1 MAVGAAIWLGALLQ
15 SATAPWRISI
25 CALALMLFSLF
36 SRKFRFT
43 VIITALLLGST
54 VMSLR
59 EASLAHSQIA
69 KLYGQSV
76 DVIAQVVTDPNQTTS
91 GNYSFLARAIYVATP
106 AGSYGMRVPIRVITP
121 KKSVLGL
128 LPGQS
133 FRATARLVT
142 SKEARV
148 GALVLIDG
156 DVSVITQASRWAN
169 SLAAIRYGLRDL
181 SGDGDAGALIP
192 GMVLGD
198 TSKQS
203 LEFKTAMKRSGLTH
217 LVAVSG
223 ANFAIVS
230 SFVLWCMQFLFMR
243 MKLRLSATAIA
254 LICFIALVRP
264 SPSVLRAAAMAAVL
278 LIAQG
283 THRGRDSLPAL
294 GFAIGAVVVADPWQA
309 RDAGFALSVMATAG
323 LLLFAPL
330 VVEKLAR
337 FMPEKLAQALAPPLA
352 AIIFC
357 SPVLVALAGYLSPIS
372 IIANLLAAP
381 AVGPITILGF
391 IAALISPF
399 APIISAVLIWLIR
412 YPAGFIAAVATW
424 AAQFPVLTLRTGSI
438 GFLIVAIFTLTLW
451 LFKRYI
457 KAVSIIALVLI
468 LALTWLQRWPAGQW
482 QIANCDVG
490 QGDSMV
496 INLGNHRA
504 IVLDVGPDSVLED
517 RCLRALGVNE
527 IPLMILSHFH
537 TDHVGGLSGAI
548 NNRVV
553 SQLWVSTNA
562 EPLMESAH
570 VASLMKGVEIVM
582 PQRQFSAQVA
592 QFTIKVLWP
601 ASGTHVFASMPGD
614 GSAVNNSSI
623 AVLIASSDFTLF
635 AGGDIEPAVQHELV
649 GDFNGVD
656 IYKVSH
662 HGSRYQDEGLMAAL
676 DPQVAVISVGAKNA
690 YGHPAPQTVEA
701 LTRLGAEVVRT
712 DISGA
717 LSITAKA
724 HQIRVRTS
732 KGRFNLFRL
741 G

>member
-1 MAVGAAIWLGALLQ
+1 
-15 SATAPWRISI
+15 
-25 CALALMLFSLF
+25 
-36 SRKFRFT
+36 
-43 VIITALLLGST
+43 
-54 VMSLR
+54 MSLR
-59 EASLAHSQIA
+59 EASLANSQIA
-69 KLYGQSV
+69 ALYGHSV
-76 DVIAQVVTDPNQTTS
+76 ELIAQVVTDPNQTVT
-91 GNYSFLARAIYVATP
+91 GNYSFLARAIFVRTP
-106 AGSYGMRVPIRVITP
+106 AGSYGMRIPIRVITP
-121 KKSVLGL
+121 KKSVLVL

-133 FRATARLVT
+133 FSATARLVK
-142 SKEARV
+142 SKEGRV

-156 DVSVITQASRWAN
+156 DVAVMTQASHWAKA
-169 SLAAIRYGLRDL
+169 LAAIRYGLRDL

-230 SFVLWCMQFLFMR
+230 SFVLWCMQFLFTR

-294 GFAIGAVVVADPWQA
+294 GFAIAAVVVGDPWQA

-337 FMPEKLAQALAPPLA
+337 FIPEKLAQALAPPIA
-352 AIIFC
+352 AIVFC
-357 SPVLVALAGYLSPIS
+357 SPVLVSLSGYLSPIS
-372 IIANLLAAP
+372 VIANLLAAP

-399 APIISAVLIWLIR
+399 APMISALLIWLIR
-412 YPAGFIAAVATW
+412 YPAHFIAAVATW

-438 GFLIVAIFTLTLW
+438 GFLIVGIFTLTLW
-451 LFKRYI
+451 LFKKYI
-457 KAVSIIALVLI
+457 KALSVIALVLI
-468 LALTWLQRWPAGQW
+468 LAMTWLQRWPAGQW
-482 QIANCDVG
+482 QVANCDVG

-504 IVLDVGPDSVLED
+504 IVLDVGPDPLLED
-517 RCLRALGVNE
+517 RCLKALGIDE
-527 IPLMILSHFH
+527 IALMILSHFH
-537 TDHVGGLSGAI
+537 ADHVGGLSGAI
-548 NNRVV
+548 KNRVV

-562 EPLMESAH
+562 EPLIESAH
-570 VASLMKGVEIVM
+570 VASLMRGIDVVR
-582 PQRQFSAQVA
+582 PQRGFSAQVA

-623 AVLIASSDFTLF
+623 AALITSSDFTLF
-635 AGGDIEPAVQHELV
+635 VAGDIEPPVQHELV

-656 IYKVSH
+656 IYKLSH

-676 DPQVAVISVGAKNA
+676 DPQVAVISVGAKNS
-690 YGHPAPQTVEA
+690 YGHPAPQTIEA
-701 LTRLGAEVVRT
+701 LTSLGAKVVRT
-712 DISGA
+712 DINGA
-717 LSITAKA
+717 ISITVKA
-724 HQIRVRTS
+724 HTITVRTS
-732 KGRFNLFRL
+732 KGRFNLF
-741 G
+741 GWG

>member
-1 MAVGAAIWLGALLQ
+1 MLQ
-15 SATAPWRISI
+15 SAIAPWRITI
-25 CALALMLFSLF
+25 ATFLIALLSVA

-43 VIITALLLGST
+43 VIITALVLGSA

-59 EASLAHSQIA
+59 QASLQNSQ
-69 KLYGQSV
+69 LSTTFGQSV
-76 DVIAQVVTDPNQTTS
+76 QIIAQVVTDPSQTVT
-91 GNYSFLARAIYVATP
+91 GNFSFIARAIYLKSDV
-106 AGSYGMRVPIRVITP
+106 GSFSMRIPIRIITP
-121 KKSVLGL
+121 QSQVLTL

-133 FRATARLVT
+133 FSALARIIE

-148 GALVLIDG
+148 GALVLIDEK
-156 DVSVITQASRWAN
+156 VEILTPPSRWAK
-169 SLAAIRYGLRDL
+169 SLGAIRFGLREI

-198 TSKQS
+198 TSKQN

-217 LVAVSG
+217 LTAVSG

-230 SFVLWCMQFLFMR
+230 SFVLWCMQFLFSR
-243 MKLRLSATAIA
+243 MKFRLSATAIA

-294 GFAIGAVVVADPWQA
+294 GFAIGAVVIGDPWQA

-330 VVEKLAR
+330 IVEKFSR
-337 FMPEKLAQALAPPLA
+337 YMPEKLAQALAPPIA
-352 AIIFC
+352 AIVFC
-357 SPVLVALAGYLSPIS
+357 SPVLVALSGYLSPIS

-381 AVGPITILGF
+381 AVGPITIVGF

-399 APIISAVLIWLIR
+399 APLVSIDLILLIR
-412 YPAGFIAAVATW
+412 FPAGFIANVATW

-438 GFLIVAIFTLTLW
+438 GFLIVAIFILTLW
-451 LFKRYI
+451 LFKS
-457 KAVSIIALVLI
+457 KAKKIAVFALI
-468 LALTWLQRWPAGQW
+468 VIAALTWLQRWPAGAW
-482 QIANCDVG
+482 DVANCDVG

-496 INLGNHRA
+496 INLGHHQG
-504 IVLDVGPDSVLED
+504 ILIDVGPDPVAED
-517 RCLRALGVNE
+517 RCLKALGITE
-527 IPLMILSHFH
+527 IPLIILSHFH
-537 TDHVGGLSGAI
+537 ADHAGGLSGAL
-548 NNRVV
+548 NNRKIKQV
-553 SQLWVSTNA
+553 WVSLNA
-562 EPLMESAH
+562 EPLLESKH
-570 VASLMKGVEIVM
+570 VDSLLSGVEKVT
-582 PQRQFSAQVA
+582 PQRGYSAQIA

-623 AVLIASSDFTLF
+623 AVLITSADLTLF
-635 AGGDIEPAVQHELV
+635 AAGDLEPPAQHELISDV
-649 GDFNGVD
+649 SGVD
-656 IYKVSH
+656 VYKVSH
-662 HGSRYQDEGLMAAL
+662 HGSKYQDSEMMAKL
-676 DPQVAVISVGAKNA
+676 DPKVAVISVGAKNS
-690 YGHPAPQTVEA
+690 YGHPAPQTIGA

-712 DISGA
+712 DVSGA
-717 LSITAKA
+717 ISMTVKA
-724 HQIRVRTS
+724 HKIKIRTS